1 MIRSACRA
9 GPLLLA
15 AIVGLALTAT
25 GCKKKPQPDDVP
37 EPAEGWQRFTAA
49 GVRIDIPEDWTLSQ
63 YDARAAVGPPTTEVT
78 ITPPEGAAR
87 VQLSILHLYIRDKT
101 DDELLELFSLAYTA
115 LYREGV
121 RTLMEIDTQAGKANG
136 MELDVPVSPMS
147 DGQKHRFWIVRI
159 VGRTV
164 QVHETLPYTTPPEVA
179 ALCTKVVQS
188 IGKAADYMP
197 GETIPQP

>member
-1 MIRSACRA
+1 MTRA
-9 GPLLLA
+9 VHRIGALLLA
-15 AIVGLALTAT
+15 AIVAAALAGA
-25 GCKKKPQPDDVP
+25 GCKKKPQRDEVP
-37 EPAEGWQRFTAA
+37 QPAEGWQRFTAA

-63 YDARAAVGPPTTEVT
+63 YDARAAMGPPTTEVA
-78 ITPPEGAAR
+78 ITPPESQAR
-87 VQLSILHLYIRDKT
+87 VQLSIIHLYIRDKT

-188 IGKAADYMP
+188 IGKAADYLP
-197 GETIPQP
+197 GETIPRP